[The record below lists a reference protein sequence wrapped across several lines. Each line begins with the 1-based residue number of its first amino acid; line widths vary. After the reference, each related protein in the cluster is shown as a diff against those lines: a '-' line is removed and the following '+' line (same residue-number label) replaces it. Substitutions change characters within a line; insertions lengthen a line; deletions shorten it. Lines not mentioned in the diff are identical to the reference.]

1 MSSMTSLT
9 YILRVNFVTNLDI
22 AFSLNYNWQ
31 DDIEFI
37 GSQSTWFGV
46 WNFRMAHVTLA
57 HAQMNYH
64 VSQFGHWNQEKAD
77 K

>member
-1 MSSMTSLT
+1 MGECSMMVVIHLGLHCALTAPSMSSMTSLT

-37 GSQSTWFGV
+37 GSQST
-46 WNFRMAHVTLA
+46 
-57 HAQMNYH
+57 
-64 VSQFGHWNQEKAD
+64 
-77 K
+77 